1 MKEIFYCSANEEL
14 SLVERF
20 SKSHSER
27 EKILQQRK
35 ESMLSLARKRYDFF
49 FSNCNLCYN
58 SYLKNASI
66 HLLDLLKKP
75 KRNRTR
81 N

>member
-1 MKEIFYCSANEEL
+1 MIFFYCSANEEL

-49 FSNCNLCYN
+49 FQIAICV
-58 SYLKNASI
+58 I
-66 HLLDLLKKP
+66 VHI
-75 KRNRTR
+75 
-81 N
+81 